1 MRIFLSYSRA
11 DLKIAEQIA
20 GNLKQAGHEV
30 FFDRH
35 SIKVAEDFNR
45 VIWNR
50 IQKAQLF
57 VYLISPNSVRAGSYT
72 LTELELAE
80 KKWPSPEHR
89 LLAVTIAPTE
99 LGQIPVYATLVDMLQ
114 PEGNVAAEVRT
125 AVNALNKRYRVA
137 NLWRS
142 TAIMAA
148 LVLAGILAVQGYRAY
163 LDHGPVA
170 ARTRLAQMNV
180 PFTDDAFVASAKDG
194 DLSAVKLF
202 LAAGMD
208 PNALDNNRRTALT
221 KAIAFYQ
228 FDVVS
233 TLLEDENTDTD
244 DAVVIAA
251 GLGQQGTVRA
261 LLEIGVAAKASNA
274 AFVASAAKGQPD
286 ILRMLLAGNI
296 EQTTIDEAFVAAA
309 KGKQPEIMR
318 FLKDKI
324 SSPPDIASRALL
336 ETVDTRAR
344 VNADSVKFLLDLGA
358 DINTRAE
365 GGDTPLIRSIRQR
378 GQPELLRMLLAHG
391 ADVNRKGSEGETALI
406 RAAYRDVELV
416 EILLEQGAL
425 VNDPADGGETALHV
439 AAAYGSTDTIKVLLD
454 AGADVNAICACQGQP
469 YTGGGTAL
477 FEAVH
482 YVHYRAVEVLIA
494 NDADVNRKN
503 SAGQSAL
510 IIAAERGF
518 TDIARALLKAGAR
531 AADTDKDGRSA
542 ETLARRGKHS
552 EIVELLQAVA
562 PVPPSP

>member
-20 GNLKQAGHEV
+20 ANLKQAGHDI

-57 VYLISPNSVRAGSYT
+57 VYLISPNSVRVGSYT

-89 LLAVTIAPTE
+89 LLSVIIAPTD
-99 LGQIPVYATLVDMLQ
+99 LGQIPVYVTLVDMLQ

-125 AVNALNKRYRVA
+125 AVNALNKRYRTA

-142 TAIMAA
+142 TAIMVA
-148 LVLAGILAVQGYRAY
+148 LVLAGMLAVQGYRAY

-208 PNALDNNRRTALT
+208 PNALDDNRHTALIQ
-221 KAIAFYQ
+221 AIKFHR

-233 TLLEDENTDTD
+233 TLLEDENIKINA
-244 DAVVIAA
+244 AVVAAA

-261 LLEIGVAAKASNA
+261 LLEIGVTAKASNG
-274 AFVASAAKGQPD
+274 AFVASAAAGQLD

-296 EQTTIDEAFVAAA
+296 EQISIDEAFVAAV
-309 KGKQPEIMR
+309 KGNQPEIAR

-324 SSPPDIASRALL
+324 SNPPDIASRALL
-336 ETVDTRAR
+336 EIVDSGAR
-344 VNADSVKFLLDLGA
+344 VNTDSVKFLLDLGA

-365 GGDTPLIRSIRQR
+365 DGDTLLVRSLRQR

-391 ADVNRKGSEGETALI
+391 ADVNRKGSEGQTALMV
-406 RAAYRDVELV
+406 AVVRDVELV
-416 EILLEQGAL
+416 EILLEQGAR
-425 VNDPADGGETALHV
+425 VNDSADGGETALHF

-482 YVHYRAVEVLIA
+482 YAHYRAVEVLIA
-494 NDADVNRKN
+494 NGADVNRKN
-503 SAGQSAL
+503 SAGQSTL

-531 AADTDKDGRSA
+531 AADTDKDGHSA

-552 EIVELLQAVA
+552 EIVELLQAAA

>member
-20 GNLKQAGHEV
+20 ANLKQAGHEV

-50 IQKAQLF
+50 VQKAQLF

-89 LLAVTIAPTE
+89 VLAVTIAPTD

-114 PEGNVAAEVRT
+114 PQGNVAAEVRT
-125 AVNALNKRYRVA
+125 AVNVLNKRYRVA
-137 NLWRS
+137 NFWRS
-142 TAIMAA
+142 TAIIAA
-148 LVLAGILAVQGYRAY
+148 LLLAGVLAVQGYRAY

-170 ARTRLAQMNV
+170 ARTRLAEMNV
-180 PFTDDAFVASAKDG
+180 PFTGDAFVASAKDG

-208 PNALDNNRRTALT
+208 PNALDDNRRTALIQ
-221 KAIAFYQ
+221 AIEFHR

-233 TLLEDENTDTD
+233 TLLEDENIKINA
-244 DAVVIAA
+244 AVVAAA
-251 GLGQQGTVRA
+251 GLGQQETVRA
-261 LLEIGVAAKASNA
+261 LLEIGVTAKASNA
-274 AFVASAAKGQPD
+274 AFVASAAEGQLD

-296 EQTTIDEAFVAAA
+296 EQKSIDEAFVAAV
-309 KGKQPEIMR
+309 KENQPEIAR

-324 SSPPDIASRALL
+324 SNPPDIASRALL
-336 ETVDTRAR
+336 EIVGSGAR
-344 VNADSVKFLLDLGA
+344 VNTDSVKSLLDLGA
-358 DINTRAE
+358 DTNTRAE
-365 GGDTPLIRSIRQR
+365 NGDTPLVRSLRQR
-378 GQPELLRMLLAHG
+378 GQPDLLRMLLAHG
-391 ADVNRKGSEGETALI
+391 ADVNSKGSKGQTALMM
-406 RAAYRDVELV
+406 AVDRDVELV
-416 EILLEQGAL
+416 EMLLEQGAR
-425 VNDPADGGETALHV
+425 VNDHADEGETALHF
-439 AAAYGSTDTIKVLLD
+439 AAAYGRTNTLKALLD
-454 AGADVNAICACQGQP
+454 AGADVDAICVCQGRS
-469 YTGGGTAL
+469 YIGGGTAL
-477 FEAVH
+477 FGAVH
-482 YVHYRAVEVLIA
+482 RVRYRAVEVLIA
-494 NDADVNRKN
+494 NGADVNRKN
-503 SAGQSAL
+503 SEGQSAL

-531 AADTDKDGRSA
+531 AADTDKDGRSP
-542 ETLARRGKHS
+542 ETLARRGKHT
-552 EIVELLQAVA
+552 EIVEMLQTEA

>member
-11 DLKIAEQIA
+11 DQKIAEQIA

-80 KKWPSPEHR
+80 KKWPSPENR
-89 LLAVTIAPTE
+89 VLAVTIAPTD

-148 LVLAGILAVQGYRAY
+148 LVLAGVLAVQGYRAY

-180 PFTDDAFVASAKDG
+180 PFTDDAFVASAEDG
-194 DLSAVKLF
+194 DQSAVKLF

-208 PNALDNNRRTALT
+208 PNALDDNRHTALIQ
-221 KAIAFYQ
+221 AIQFRR

-233 TLLEDENTDTD
+233 TLLEDENIKINA
-244 DAVVIAA
+244 AVVAAA
-251 GLGQQGTVRA
+251 GLGRQETVRA
-261 LLEIGVAAKASNA
+261 LLEIGVTAKASNG
-274 AFVASAAKGQPD
+274 AFVASAAKGQID
-286 ILRMLLAGNI
+286 ILRMLLTGNI
-296 EQTTIDEAFVAAA
+296 EQMTTDEAFVAAVR
-309 KGKQPEIMR
+309 GNQPEIAR
-318 FLKDKI
+318 FLQDKI

-336 ETVDTRAR
+336 ELVGSGAR
-344 VNADSVKFLLDLGA
+344 VNTDSVKFLLDLGA

-365 GGDTPLIRSIRQR
+365 DGDTPLIRSLRQR

-391 ADVNRKGSEGETALI
+391 ADVNRKGSEGQTALNM
-406 RAAYRDVELV
+406 AVTRDVELV
-416 EILLEQGAL
+416 EILLEQGAR
-425 VNDPADGGETALHV
+425 VNEPADGGETALHY
-439 AAAYGSTDTIKVLLD
+439 AAVYGSTDTIKVLLD

-469 YTGGGTAL
+469 YIDGGTAL
-477 FEAVH
+477 FGAVH
-482 YVHYRAVEVLIA
+482 HVRYRAVEVLIA
-494 NDADVNRKN
+494 NGADVNRKN

-510 IIAAERGF
+510 IIAAERGLM
-518 TDIARALLKAGAR
+518 DIARALLKAGAH

-552 EIVELLQAVA
+552 EIVELLQAAA